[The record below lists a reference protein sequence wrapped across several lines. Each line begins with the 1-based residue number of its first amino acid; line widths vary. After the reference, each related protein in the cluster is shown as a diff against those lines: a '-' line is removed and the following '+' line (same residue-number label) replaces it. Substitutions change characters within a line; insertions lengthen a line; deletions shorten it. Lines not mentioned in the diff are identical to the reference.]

1 MPKRLGLPLDAWP
14 AQDGAA
20 WQRATTRIDYFD
32 DEAPAGH
39 WSAATLCQARCAYGR
54 WLAFVRDR
62 LPEVL
67 ALSPGERVNPDR
79 ARQYVQHIAPRVSD
93 AGVSSELGHLI
104 MALRAVASD
113 LDWSW
118 LRRWQYLYQQRAVP
132 REKRNKILHP
142 SRLIKLGRD
151 LMDSADQQS
160 RIDERARQFRDGLLI
175 ALLASR
181 PIRRRALSELRVGS
195 HLCREG
201 EAFTLLLPGA
211 DTKSGHPVEM
221 PLSGWLA
228 PYLNRYLEHYRPLF
242 RGAADED
249 RLWLSSKGS
258 ALGAEAIHALV
269 RRRTEQGLGVA
280 ISPHLFRDIAAT
292 MIAREAPELLSVAR
306 DLLTH
311 SSVETTLKHYTQ
323 ANTLA
328 AAREYQKVL
337 DGA

>member
-14 AQDGAA
+14 TQDRAA
-20 WQRATTRIDYFD
+20 WHRATTPIDYFD
-32 DEAPAGH
+32 DEAVAGH
-39 WSAATLCQARCAYGR
+39 WSAATLCQARCVYGR
-54 WLAFVRDR
+54 WLAFVCDR
-62 LPEVL
+62 LPDALV
-67 ALSPGERVNPDR
+67 LSPGERMNPER
-79 ARQYVQHIAPRVSD
+79 ARQYIEHITPRLSD
-93 AGVSSELGHLI
+93 IGISSELGHLI
-104 MALRAVASD
+104 MALRAVAPD
-113 LDWSW
+113 VDRSW
-118 LRRWQYLYQQRAVP
+118 LRRWQYAYQQRAVP
-132 REKRNKILHP
+132 REKRNKIVHP

-151 LMDSADQQS
+151 LMDSADRQR

-181 PIRRRALSELRVGS
+181 PIRRRALSELRIGS
-195 HLCREG
+195 HVCRDG
-201 EAFTLLLPGA
+201 DAFTLLLPGS
-211 DTKSGHPVEM
+211 DTKSGQPVEM
-221 PLSGWLA
+221 PLPSWLA
-228 PYLNRYLEHYRPLF
+228 PYVSRYFELYRSLF
-242 RGAADED
+242 PGAASSD
-249 RLWLSSKGS
+249 RMWLSSKSG
-258 ALGAEAIHALV
+258 ALGADAIHALIC
-269 RRRTEQGLGVA
+269 RRTEQALGVA

>member
-211 DTKSGHPVEM
+211 D
-221 PLSGWLA
+221 
-228 PYLNRYLEHYRPLF
+228 
-242 RGAADED
+242 DED